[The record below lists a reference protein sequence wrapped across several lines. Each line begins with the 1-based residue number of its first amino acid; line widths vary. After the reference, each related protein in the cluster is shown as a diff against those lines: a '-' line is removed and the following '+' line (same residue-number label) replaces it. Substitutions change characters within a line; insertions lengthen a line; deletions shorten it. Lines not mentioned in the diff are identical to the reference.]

1 MVLSVP
7 GGRAILFLF
16 LPFSAEFSREG
27 CSLTSG
33 PFELL
38 KRRGSLLVVGS
49 KGRALS
55 PKKLKQEPGQ
65 TKTTQQYINII

>member
-7 GGRAILFLF
+7 GGRVILFLF

-55 PKKLKQEPGQ
+55 PKNITAGTRSDE
-65 TKTTQQYINII
+65 TTQQYVY